1 MTYIKISKRRSKRFL
16 LLIYRIRIFGAKSTL
31 FKFALE
37 VEGSAKRNSLVNE
50 HLEVGLNSI

>member
-1 MTYIKISKRRSKRFL
+1 M
-16 LLIYRIRIFGAKSTL
+16 IYRIRIFGAKSTL